1 MIGRSIKRQGIE
13 RIGPYTALLLVLVPL
28 MIVEPLKLVAV
39 WIAGEGHWVTGA
51 IALVVAYAG
60 SLLVVERLFRRLKPN
75 ILRAPPLARAWG
87 AFASLRRSAY
97 RYLRQLTA

>member
-1 MIGRSIKRQGIE
+1 MNAKLRQRIDC
-13 RIGPYTALLLVLVPL
+13 IGPYTALVLVLVPL

-39 WIAGEGHWVTGA
+39 WIAGEGHWLTGA

-75 ILRAPPLARAWG
+75 ILRAPPLARAW
-87 AFASLRRSAY
+87 ATFAALRRRGY
-97 RYLRQLTA
+97 RYLRQLMA